1 MHPARLAFA
10 FCLIAALAACDR
22 TPPQA
27 PVEPAAMPTASQDAT
42 GTHPQATTPVDPN
55 AIDTPIP
62 DEAFGATLSIA
73 RPPRM
78 SASGT
83 GFDIVLQV
91 ANTGTSALYGAGAKQ
106 VNIGVQILGDNDDV
120 EASGGVRDF
129 MRAGLPHLP
138 QGAQSDVVVTVPADQ
153 RLDGRKL
160 RLALVQEHVR
170 WHDDTPE
177 KRIDLGPFRIC
188 GSQVCDAAGQPLPN

>member
-1 MHPARLAFA
+1 MHPTRLAFA
-10 FCLIAALAACDR
+10 LCSFVALAACDR
-22 TPPQA
+22 TPSQA
-27 PVEPAAMPTASQDAT
+27 PVEPAAMPTATQDAA
-42 GTHPQATTPVDPN
+42 GTNPQTTAPADPN

-62 DEAFGATLSIA
+62 DEAFGATLSVA
-73 RPPRM
+73 GPPRM
-78 SASGT
+78 SASGA

-91 ANTGTSALYGAGAKQ
+91 ANTGTSALYGAGSKQ

-129 MRAGLPHLP
+129 MRKGLPYLP
-138 QGAQSDVVVTVPADQ
+138 QGAQSNVVVTVPADQ

-160 RLALVQEHVR
+160 RFALVQEHVR
-170 WHDDTPE
+170 WHEDTPD